1 MQHHHRWSAA
11 LLLLGALG
19 ISACAQSEAFDSE
32 AAGDEGPSKVEQVK
46 GSDVARIVLTAQAAE
61 RLGIRT
67 TAVTDAGPRRTI
79 PYAAVLYDAEGHT
92 FTYTS
97 PSRLT
102 YVRRPIDVARISGP
116 VALLESGPP
125 AGTAVVTV
133 GAAELL
139 GTEYGVEE

>member
-11 LLLLGALG
+11 LVALGALG
-19 ISACAQSEAFDSE
+19 VSACARSEAFDNE
-32 AAGDEGPSKVEQVK
+32 AASDEGPSKVEHVK
-46 GSDVARIVLTAQAAE
+46 GSDVARIVLTAQAAG

-67 TAVTDAGPRRTI
+67 ASVADAGGRRSI
-79 PYAAVLYDAEGHT
+79 PYAAVLYDPDGKA

-97 PSRLT
+97 PARLT
-102 YVRRPIDVARISGP
+102 YVRRPIDVARIDGAEA
-116 VALLESGPP
+116 VLRAGPP
-125 AGTAVVTV
+125 AGTTVVTV

>member
-11 LLLLGALG
+11 LMLLGAVGLG
-19 ISACAQSEAFDSE
+19 LRRSEAFDNE
-32 AAGDEGPSKVEQVK
+32 AASDEGPSKVEHVK
-46 GSDVARIVLTAQAAE
+46 GSDVARIVLTAQAAG

-67 TAVTDAGPRRTI
+67 AAVTDAGGRREI
-79 PYAAVLYDAEGHT
+79 PYAAVLYDAEGGA

-102 YVRRPIDVARISGP
+102 YVRRPIDVARITGA
-116 VALLESGPP
+116 VALLKSGPP
-125 AGTAVVTV
+125 AGTPVVTV